1 MVRELNKYLSIL
13 IRLSLIVHC
22 TYDSLSSF
30 LLEGE
35 RQLVSP
41 LPPVWHLP
49 LFLPLPLI
57 FVFFSAS
64 PKGLF
69 SPYKAKWASVGGVA
83 AGMQVSNLVC
93 LRLSGLREN
102 FV

>member
-41 LPPVWHLP
+41 LPPV
-49 LFLPLPLI
+49 
-57 FVFFSAS
+57 
-64 PKGLF
+64 
-69 SPYKAKWASVGGVA
+69 
-83 AGMQVSNLVC
+83 
-93 LRLSGLREN
+93 
-102 FV
+102 